1 MKKFFILAC
10 VVCAVLLT
18 SCSSGRYLGHS
29 ENVNVNQ
36 TQVVLSHNNFKVV
49 KEVSVSVMF
58 EQKNFFKASY
68 LKQTAYGELVKEA
81 NLKGSQALI
90 NVTFEE
96 VKREKETALGKTK
109 FQSAVLARGIVIE
122 FTK

>member
-1 MKKFFILAC
+1 M
-10 VVCAVLLT
+10 
-18 SCSSGRYLGHS
+18 
-29 ENVNVNQ
+29 
-36 TQVVLSHNNFKVV
+36 LSHNNFKVV

-81 NLKGSQALI
+81 KLKGSQALI

-96 VKREKETALGKTK
+96 VKREKEGAFGKNK